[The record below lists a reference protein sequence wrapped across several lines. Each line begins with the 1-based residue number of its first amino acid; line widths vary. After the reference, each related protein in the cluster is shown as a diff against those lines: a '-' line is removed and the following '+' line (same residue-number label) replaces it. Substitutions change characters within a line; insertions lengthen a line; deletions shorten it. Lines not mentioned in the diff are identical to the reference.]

1 MLQELKQILDGVV
14 SFRFL
19 NRLWMEVKFESHRQ
33 AALARR
39 KVVPGTLTLFKKV
52 NIREVDWADPEV
64 DVFPTERK
72 TIEVRGFSS
81 QLSTE
86 RISEVFNRLS
96 GQSLLL
102 YPPEGLVGS
111 FHSRHAEGQ
120 VEDIAMSSNSALV
133 TFVNPAAA
141 KAVLRTGTSLD
152 IGGERLHLSWGR
164 QREEQ
169 RDVQEVQQVQ
179 QPVERLQMVSV
190 CPGWGVPQYYVTTPF
205 LTPPHYFPHCYFPL
219 QSSHPRGVL
228 QPVQGQA
235 SLFTVSREGDGF

>member
-1 MLQELKQILDGVV
+1 
-14 SFRFL
+14 
-19 NRLWMEVKFESHRQ
+19 
-33 AALARR
+33 
-39 KVVPGTLTLFKKV
+39 
-52 NIREVDWADPEV
+52 
-64 DVFPTERK
+64 
-72 TIEVRGFSS
+72 
-81 QLSTE
+81 
-86 RISEVFNRLS
+86 
-96 GQSLLL
+96 
-102 YPPEGLVGS
+102 
-111 FHSRHAEGQ
+111 
-120 VEDIAMSSNSALV
+120 MSSNSALV

-179 QPVERLQMVSV
+179 QPVERLQVVSV

-205 LTPPHYFPHCYFPL
+205 LPPPHYFPHCYFPL
-219 QSSHPRGVL
+219 QQGLPRGVL